1 MAIWSGLHV
10 STQCRGDTVESASAI
25 RFVSS
30 RPIDTSRSAS
40 GRATPASAP
49 PMAFRLANI
58 KPFIHQAHYPICV
71 PLSDQIAS
79 VVLPA
84 DLIATSEENSGAI
97 SLRLCPLAACRPLAS
112 PAVLQLLLTVP

>member
-1 MAIWSGLHV
+1 MAIWSGVHV
-10 STQCRGDTVESASAI
+10 STQCRDDTVESASAI

-84 DLIATSEENSGAI
+84 DVDRRVRGEFRRNFIAFVS
-97 SLRLCPLAACRPLAS
+97 
-112 PAVLQLLLTVP
+112 